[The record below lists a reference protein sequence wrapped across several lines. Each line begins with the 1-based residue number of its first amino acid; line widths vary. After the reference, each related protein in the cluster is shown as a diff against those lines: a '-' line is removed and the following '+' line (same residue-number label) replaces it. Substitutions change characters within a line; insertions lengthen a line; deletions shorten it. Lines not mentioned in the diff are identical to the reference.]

1 MAFLELPLPANLIL
15 FAICA
20 VGVWLAGSA
29 LARYADVIADR
40 KNLSRAFLGLVF
52 LASATSLPEIATTFT
67 AAIKDNAVLVL
78 GNLFGGITMQT
89 AILAVADFY
98 VVRGV
103 LTQYPRK
110 PTHALEATLLIMLLT
125 ILLGFC
131 LSGDP
136 EIGFGIGLGT
146 LVLALA
152 YSLCI
157 MLLRSYD
164 EEDVW
169 VPVDLPYRAEPETD
183 TPADNSIAGQST
195 TSLGLRSA
203 SAAGVILVCGALLV
217 YSAEAIATQTGLG
230 SSFIGASIL
239 AASTSLPELSTSITA
254 VRIGAYTMA
263 ISNIFG
269 SNLIML
275 ALLLPADLLYREGP
289 ILEQAGQLEM
299 LSLVF
304 GILVTIIYV
313 TGLLVRQKP
322 KVFGV
327 GIDSACVLT
336 VYVGSLFV
344 LYFMR

>member
-1 MAFLELPLPANLIL
+1 M
-15 FAICA
+15 
-20 VGVWLAGSA
+20 
-29 LARYADVIADR
+29 
-40 KNLSRAFLGLVF
+40 
-52 LASATSLPEIATTFT
+52 
-67 AAIKDNAVLVL
+67 
-78 GNLFGGITMQT
+78 
-89 AILAVADFY
+89 ADFNDY
-98 VVRGV
+98 
-103 LTQYPRK
+103 
-110 PTHALEATLLIMLLT
+110 
-125 ILLGFC
+125 
-131 LSGDP
+131 SG
-136 EIGFGIGLGT
+136 
-146 LVLALA
+146 
-152 YSLCI
+152 
-157 MLLRSYD
+157 
-164 EEDVW
+164 
-169 VPVDLPYRAEPETD
+169 
-183 TPADNSIAGQST
+183 
-195 TSLGLRSA
+195 SLGD
-203 SAAGVILVCGALLV
+203 
-217 YSAEAIATQTGLG
+217 IATQTGLG
-230 SSFIGASIL
+230 SSFVGASIL

-289 ILEQAGQLEM
+289 ILEQAGQFEM